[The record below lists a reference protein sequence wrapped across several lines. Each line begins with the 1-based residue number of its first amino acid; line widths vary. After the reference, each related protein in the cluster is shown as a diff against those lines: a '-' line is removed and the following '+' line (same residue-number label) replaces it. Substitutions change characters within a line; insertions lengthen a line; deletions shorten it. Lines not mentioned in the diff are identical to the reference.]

1 MNKEQFSTQMTH
13 EIKDKFVDY
22 RFAETFIE
30 RGEQVL
36 ASLPPVNDEW
46 NEEFAAL
53 VFEIFKEEGTDRFLR
68 KTVIKDGIV
77 YPEIENLTRE
87 EIDDEILQVT
97 SIIEGIPEECVAVIM
112 EISQVFQNVIT
123 DRVV

>member
-36 ASLPPVNDEW
+36 ALLPPVNDEW
-46 NEEFAAL
+46 NEESAAL